1 MSAAVQVRG
10 LSKAYTLGRRGPGDL
25 RATLARAAGAPLRWL
40 RGEEEPRPEPFFA
53 VKDVSFDAA
62 PGEVLGVIGPNGA
75 GKSTVLK
82 LLARITA
89 PTAGEIRLR
98 GRVASLL
105 EVGTGFHPEL
115 TGRENIFL
123 NGVLLGM
130 TRGEVRASLDE
141 IVAFA
146 GVERFL
152 DTPVKRYSSGM
163 YVRLA
168 FAVAAHLRSD
178 ILIVDEVLAVGDAAF
193 QKKGLG
199 KLRAD
204 ADQGR
209 TVIFVSH
216 DLNAVARLCSRA
228 LLLQGGALAAEGP
241 VTSVLRG
248 YLSGALGES
257 PHAVDFERRGACPG
271 DNVARLLRVAVV
283 DAEGHPGAPDPRRP
297 FSVEVDYALLRPA
310 PVTPLISL
318 LDAEGY
324 CLLSSAPG
332 SPPEAP
338 GRYRASVT
346 FPGGWLAEGLFSLDL
361 RLLSGGREPHVH
373 EAGVLSFHV
382 HDPVAQG
389 DSEGW
394 PGALRP
400 RLSWEVRACPPVSAR
415 SRR

>member
-1 MSAAVQVRG
+1 MSAVQVRG
-10 LSKAYTLGRRGPGDL
+10 LSKAYTLGRQGPGDL
-25 RATLARAAGAPLRWL
+25 RATLAQAAGAPLRWL
-40 RGEEEPRPEPFFA
+40 RGEQEPRPEPFFA

-75 GKSTVLK
+75 GKSTLLK

-123 NGVLLGM
+123 NGVILGM

-193 QKKGLG
+193 QKKGLS

-209 TVIFVSH
+209 AVIFVSH

-228 LLLQGGALAAEGP
+228 LLLQGGSLAEEGP
-241 VTSVLRG
+241 VASVLRR

-271 DNVARLLRVAVV
+271 DDVVRLLRVAVV
-283 DAEGHPGAPDPRRP
+283 TAEGEPGAPDPRRP
-297 FSVEVDYALLRPA
+297 FSVEVDYELLHPT
-310 PVTPLISL
+310 PVAPLISL

-324 CLLSSAPG
+324 CLLSSAPEAA
-332 SPPEAP
+332 PQAP
-338 GRYRASVT
+338 GRFRAVAT

-361 RLLSGGREPHVH
+361 RLLSGAATPHVH
-373 EAGVLSFHV
+373 EATVLSFHV
-382 HDPVAQG
+382 HDPADPRG
-389 DSEGW
+389 EAGW

-400 RLSWEVRACPPVSAR
+400 RLAWEVRICSPRCS
-415 SRR
+415 